1 MWAMMAM
8 MLASN
13 LLASF
18 NQSLMNIALD
28 QVATDFHVSLS
39 LANWMVLGFTIVAAT
54 VITMAAS
61 LLKRFGIRKVMM
73 FGYTASLVGSLLG
86 FFAVN
91 FPMMLVAR
99 LVQALTVGLFFPVVT
114 SVILTISP
122 TGKKG
127 AMLAINSGVIGVGMA
142 FAPMLAGL
150 MLTYFGLKSLFLIPT
165 VLSMA
170 LLALGFFFLR
180 DIYPREDRTIDALSV
195 ALSFV
200 GLGAV
205 IYGLNEISRN
215 PLPSALV
222 MVAGVAVVAL
232 FAWRQFRIKTPLLNL
247 SPFKHPRFV
256 CGEVLMMLG
265 YMGSIYMSL
274 LVPLYLEG
282 TAGYS
287 AFIAGCLM
295 ALPILCYA
303 VSCFVG
309 GRIEDKH
316 GVWPLVPAGFLLIL
330 VGFIGMEVTSS
341 ALLAVAMMVC
351 VAVAYMGV
359 GLVFPTL
366 KAVDLGELPKEI
378 YAHGSSI
385 HSTLVQIAGSI
396 GSALFVGVMSADAD
410 RLMAAGA
417 TKAQAYAVGFSHTL
431 YIDLGILAVAF
442 AASIVFA
449 RIMRKKR
456 VEK

>member
-1 MWAMMAM
+1 MWIMMIM

-28 QVATDFHVSLS
+28 QVATVFHVSLS
-39 LANWMVLGFTIVAAT
+39 VANWMVLGFTVVAAT

-61 LLKRFGIRKVMM
+61 LLKRLGVRKVMM
-73 FGYTASLVGSLLG
+73 FGYAASLIGSLLG
-86 FFAVN
+86 FFAMN
-91 FPMMLVAR
+91 FPMMLAAR

-122 TGKKG
+122 ANKKG
-127 AMLAINSGVIGVGMA
+127 TMLAINSGVIGVGLA

-150 MLTYFGLKSLFLIPT
+150 MLTYFGLKSLFLIPA
-165 VLSMA
+165 VLSVA
-170 LLALGFFFLR
+170 LLGLGFFFLHN
-180 DIYPREDRTIDALSV
+180 IYPREDRAIDVLSV

-205 IYGLNEISRN
+205 IYGLNEVSRN
-215 PLPSALV
+215 PLPSALI
-222 MVAGVAVVAL
+222 MVAGAAVVAL

-247 SPFKHPRFV
+247 TPFKHPRFV

-265 YMGSIYMSL
+265 YMGSIFMSL
-274 LVPLYLEG
+274 LLPLYLEG
-282 TAGYS
+282 TVGYS
-287 AFIAGCLM
+287 AFVAGCLL

-303 VSCFVG
+303 GSCFVG

-316 GVWPLVPAGFLLIL
+316 GIWPLVPAGFLLLL
-330 VGFIGMEVTSS
+330 VGFIGVEFTSS
-341 ALLAVAMMVC
+341 AVLVVAMMAC
-351 VAVAYMGV
+351 AAMAYVGV

-366 KAVDLGELPKEI
+366 KAADLEVLPKEI
-378 YAHGSSI
+378 YAHGAAI

-396 GSALFVGVMSADAD
+396 GSALFVGVMSADVD
-410 RLMAAGA
+410 GLMAAGA
-417 TKAQAYAVGFSHTL
+417 TKAQAYAAGFSHTL

-442 AASIVFA
+442 VVSIIFA

-456 VEK
+456 TGK